1 MVVRD
6 STLLGCYLNVA
17 VSSWVIQN
25 DVDTETTA
33 VPDLRRQWNRDS
45 ETACGECRRVCYKW
59 GSEDSSACEM

>member
-6 STLLGCYLNVA
+6 STPLGCYLNVA

-33 VPDLRRQWNRDS
+33 VPDLRRPWNRDS
-45 ETACGECRRVCYKW
+45 ETACG
-59 GSEDSSACEM
+59 G

>member
-1 MVVRD
+1 MLDEGVVVRE

-25 DVDTETTA
+25 DVDTEMTA

-45 ETACGECRRVCYKW
+45 ETACGE
-59 GSEDSSACEM
+59 